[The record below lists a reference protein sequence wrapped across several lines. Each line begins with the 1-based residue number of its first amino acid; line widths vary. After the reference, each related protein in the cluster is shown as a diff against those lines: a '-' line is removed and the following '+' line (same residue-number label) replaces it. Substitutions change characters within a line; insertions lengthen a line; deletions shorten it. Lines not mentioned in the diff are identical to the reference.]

1 MTSDSSNFP
10 GDVLST
16 ERRYFYT
23 RIRLEVMRLT
33 AEIEG
38 ALIIT
43 LIKLQKKVY
52 NLEKKNK

>member
-1 MTSDSSNFP
+1 
-10 GDVLST
+10 
-16 ERRYFYT
+16 
-23 RIRLEVMRLT
+23 MRLT